1 MPPLPDS
8 RLLLDALKLG
18 VSDEVYLIDAPSMQL
33 VYASASVLKNTGC
46 DLDGLK
52 QLSLDSLLGVSQQTL
67 QVHVSLNRHQTHFIE
82 LLQDLVPFSGNINN
96 DQLRV
101 MLMQS
106 DQREF
111 ILIIKNDFSSKEE
124 VMRALSESESRFQAI
139 VSNTPGLVFQFQ
151 LDDEGEM
158 AFVYLSEGCKAL
170 LGLSSE
176 ALKQDPNL
184 FYAMMNGRD
193 RASLQKRLELSAI
206 ELSLLNWEGRVW
218 IDDWQDT
225 KWINVRSIPRVLNN
239 GVIQWEGIMTNITQS
254 KNEKHEIEQSRRD
267 LAELSAHMDQIKEQE
282 RSRISREIHDDLGG
296 NLTAIKIGLSSI
308 INRLSSG
315 QKVSVEQAQ
324 HLEFIVD
331 NTFEVVHRIS
341 SDLRPNILDLGI
353 VAALEWQSK
362 EFEKQ
367 LAIACRFS
375 CSQAEIPVSTDQ
387 AIALFRICQE
397 SMSNIAKH
405 AKAST
410 VSVDLSA
417 SAYEIVMTIS
427 DDGIGIKSS
436 DTLKANSFG
445 LRGMQERVAALNG
458 SFNIAKLSKSSKQGT
473 LTTVRLPIEQ
483 VNDFL

>member
-1 MPPLPDS
+1 MSPIPNS
-8 RLLLDALKLG
+8 RLLLNALKRG
-18 VSDEVYLIDAPSMQL
+18 VSDEVYLIDASSMQL
-33 VYASASVLKNTGC
+33 VYVSESVLKNRGC
-46 DLDGLK
+46 DMDSLKQMSLDG
-52 QLSLDSLLGVSQQTL
+52 LLGVSQQTL
-67 QVHVSLNRHQTHFIE
+67 QGHVSCNRHQTHFIE
-82 LLQDLVPFSGNINN
+82 LLPDLAPSSGNINN
-96 DQLRV
+96 DPLRV

-106 DQREF
+106 GQQEF
-111 ILIIKNDFSSKEE
+111 ILIIKNDVSSKEE

-151 LDDEGEM
+151 LNREGEM
-158 AFVYLSEGCKAL
+158 TFVYLSEGCKAL

-184 FYAMMNGRD
+184 FYAMMDASD
-193 RASLQKRLELSAI
+193 RTSFRKHLELSTI

-267 LAELSAHMDQIKEQE
+267 LAELSAYMDQIKEQE

-308 INRLSSG
+308 INRLSTG

-324 HLEFIVD
+324 SLESIVD
-331 NTFEVVHRIS
+331 NTFEAVHRIS
-341 SDLRPNILDLGI
+341 RDLRPNILDLGI

-367 LAIACRFS
+367 LDITFRFS
-375 CSQAEIPVSTDQ
+375 CYQAEIPVTVDQ
-387 AIALFRICQE
+387 AIALFRIYQE
-397 SMSNIAKH
+397 SISNIAKH
-405 AKAST
+405 AKAT
-410 VSVDLSA
+410 VVSVGLSA
-417 SAYEIVMTIS
+417 SAHEIVMTIS
-427 DDGIGIKSS
+427 DNGVGIKSS
-436 DTLKANSFG
+436 DILKANSFG
-445 LRGMQERVAALNG
+445 LRGMQERVAALYG
-458 SFNIAKLSKSSKQGT
+458 SFNIAKFSNPGKQGT
-473 LTTVRLPIEQ
+473 VITIRLPIECSE
-483 VNDFL
+483 